1 MLNEEENKYFE
12 KWTYMQRNQQFQ
24 KRIILSLLGLVGIFG
39 LIVLFAGNNT
49 PLVVERENSLY
60 RALPVERSDI
70 KPTKESVAELV
81 IEFIKARYEWENF
94 EPQVIVKKLEP
105 FTTEALRTKLFDEF
119 GKKGFQ
125 NKPGESIEQSV
136 SRVRP
141 DISDKAVLATFD
153 RILRINGVPVVVPT
167 EVSLLLSEGPKT
179 YFNPMGLYIN
189 GLIEHED
196 H

>member
-24 KRIILSLLGLVGIFG
+24 KRIILSLLGLVGILG
-39 LIVLFAGNNT
+39 LIVLFAGNST

-60 RALPVERSDI
+60 RTMQVERSDI

-81 IEFIKARYEWENF
+81 TEFIKARYEWESF

-125 NKPGESIEQSV
+125 NKSGESIEQSV

-141 DISDKAVLATFD
+141 DISDKAILATFD
-153 RILRINGVPVVVPT
+153 RILRINGVPIVVPM

-179 YFNPMGLYIN
+179 YFNPLGLYVN
-189 GLIEHED
+189 GLIEHD
-196 H
+196 KN